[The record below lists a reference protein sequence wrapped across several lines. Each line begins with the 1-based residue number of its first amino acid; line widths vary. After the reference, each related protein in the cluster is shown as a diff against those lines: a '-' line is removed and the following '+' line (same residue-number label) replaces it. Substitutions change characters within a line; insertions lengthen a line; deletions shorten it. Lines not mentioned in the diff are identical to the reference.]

1 MQLLTSA
8 QVSITI
14 KSSTTQ
20 VWKALLSNEIVNKY
34 YYLYEDILNLA
45 VGSIVSFKRAI
56 NDLEI
61 TDTGSLVEYIEGSL
75 MKFKFL
81 NSSEILP
88 GIQEEFYE
96 ITYKLI
102 DKNGFTFISIH
113 HDGIENES
121 NKEQYESHWALVLD
135 NLKILLEKIN

>member
-20 VWKALLSNEIVNKY
+20 VWKALLSNEILNKY
-34 YYLYEDILNLA
+34 YYLYEDISSFE
-45 VGSIVSFKRAI
+45 VGSIVSFNRII

-88 GIQEEFYE
+88 GIQVEFYE

-113 HDGIENES
+113 HDGIENELY
-121 NKEQYESHWALVLD
+121 KEQYESNWALVLD